1 MCSYCGCRAIPTIAD
16 LTAEHEEIA
25 YVAGELRRALLR
37 ADTEAA
43 RSRIVALRELLH
55 PHNTVE
61 EVGIYPAMACRD
73 EYAEAVG
80 TLFDEHDEIDAV
92 LAQAFDP
99 DGALVPEPILA
110 ALELLTRHIDKEEN
124 GLFPA
129 AAVVFDADEWVTAEQ
144 ARRSVSAPDGVDGQA
159 LVG

>member
-37 ADTEAA
+37 GDAAQA
-43 RSRIVALRELLH
+43 RSRIQALRDLLH

-61 EVGIYPAMACRD
+61 EVGIYPAMARQA
-73 EYAEAVG
+73 EYAEAVA
-80 TLFDEHDEIDAV
+80 TLFDEHDEVDAV
-92 LAQAFDP
+92 LAQALDP
-99 DGALVPEPILA
+99 DADLAPGPILA
-110 ALELLTRHIDKEEN
+110 ALELLTRHVDKEEN

-129 AAVVFDADEWVTAEQ
+129 AAVVFDPADWAAAEQ
-144 ARRSVSAPDGVDGQA
+144 ARADLVPPA
-159 LVG
+159 LSP

>member
-16 LTAEHEEIA
+16 LTAEHEEIS

-37 ADTEAA
+37 ADQEAA
-43 RSRIVALRELLH
+43 KARIEELRDLLH

-61 EVGIYPAMACRD
+61 EVGIYPAMARQG

-92 LAQAFDP
+92 LGRALSP
-99 DGALVPEPILA
+99 DGELVPGPILA
-110 ALELLTRHIDKEEN
+110 ALELLTRHVDKEEN

-129 AAVVFDADEWVTAEQ
+129 AAVVFDAADWTVAEQ
-144 ARRSVSAPDGVDGQA
+144 ARDAVSEAVSRDAQLPG
-159 LVG
+159 

>member
-37 ADTEAA
+37 ADPGAA
-43 RSRIVALRELLH
+43 RARIDELRALLH
-55 PHNTVE
+55 PHNSVE
-61 EVGIYPAMACRD
+61 EVGIYPAMARQP

-92 LAQAFDP
+92 LARALDP
-99 DGALVPEPILA
+99 DGELLPEPILA
-110 ALELLTRHIDKEEN
+110 ALELLTRHVDKEEN

-129 AAVVFDADEWVTAEQ
+129 AAVVFDATDWTVAEQ
-144 ARRSVSAPDGVDGQA
+144 ARDALSPAPEGLSARG
-159 LVG
+159 